1 MFAAML
7 GGTTSRGRQH
17 ECGVRST
24 LDHPETVPLR
34 VHRLDHITVKYR
46 QYWEK
51 LGNKMNESTSVT
63 STLQIHDLSD
73 GSATVHDEYSLH
85 CFIGL
90 LSAKGSHQGLLRGD
104 RTARVRQAHLGS
116 ALRKYCVCLPA

>member
-1 MFAAML
+1 MRTSVASYACNSRVVFAAML

-73 GSATVHDEYSLH
+73 GSATVHDEYMTVLPSLFH
-85 CFIGL
+85 WTFIG
-90 LSAKGSHQGLLRGD
+90 
-104 RTARVRQAHLGS
+104 
-116 ALRKYCVCLPA
+116 